1 MVDAT
6 FSYLAFVNI
15 NGWIDLA
22 APYLPTL
29 VVASVVVVQSLFGV
43 GVLFLGTPLL
53 LILGMDFMEI
63 LNMLLPVSLC
73 LSIIQT
79 VMGWRQIQWT
89 TVRWFV
95 WLSLPAA
102 VLGTLLLKSI
112 VGAAYLPIA
121 IALYLGVVSLG
132 FYFQISPN
140 VIDWALKRDRLY
152 VLLTGLIQG
161 TANLGGPL
169 LSTYVLAKYN
179 DKLQARATTAVCYGL
194 LLMVQM
200 LTLSISGN
208 PVVLKPA
215 NLLHMGLAIL
225 VFALTN
231 AFVFH
236 RISNQKFRLF
246 FGFFLL
252 LISALLMVR
261 YFS

>member
-1 MVDAT
+1 MIVVAAT
-6 FSYLAFVNI
+6 ISYLAFMNI

-79 VMGWRQIQWT
+79 VMGWRQVQWT

-95 WLSLPAA
+95 WLSLPATA
-102 VLGTLLLKSI
+102 VGTLLLKSI
-112 VGAAYLPIA
+112 VGIDYLPIA

-132 FYFQISPN
+132 FYFQVAPN
-140 VIDWALKRDRLY
+140 VIHWALKRDRQY
-152 VLLTGLIQG
+152 ILLTGLIHG
-161 TANLGGPL
+161 ATNLGGPL
-169 LSTYVLAKYN
+169 LSTYMLAKYD

-194 LLMVQM
+194 LLMVQL

-215 NLLHMGLAIL
+215 NLLHMGMAIL

-236 RISNQKFRLF
+236 RISNQKFRMF
-246 FGFFLL
+246 FGCLL
-252 LISALLMVR
+252 LLMSALLLLR
-261 YFS
+261 